1 MDATLKAALEGAGF
15 VTFTA
20 VSFALS
26 GGTIYLSSGVDVT
39 ISGQLYSAYNS
50 TYGSLKDV
58 DVIADGSDGQASRG
72 TVVVSAPSM
81 SAMSTWVANCSQ
93 GTAVYIYQGAINPST
108 GASIGT
114 VETLL
119 RGEIDVPRIA
129 PGLGVFDLTWE
140 VGTEELRLLERN
152 EERKLSDAFHQS
164 CFSGETGLSRTS
176 ALTRQIPWRAKDPAA
191 SASPSTVINTLFNR

>member
-39 ISGQLYSAYNS
+39 ISAQLYSAYNA

-58 DVIADGSDGQASRG
+58 DVIADGADGQASRA
-72 TVVVSAPSM
+72 TVYFSFLSA
-81 SAMSTWVANCSQ
+81 SARNTFLTNCPQ
-93 GTAVYIYQGAINPST
+93 GTAVYIYQGAINSS

-114 VETLL
+114 VETLF
-119 RGEIDVPRIA
+119 RGEFDVPRIGVS
-129 PGLGVFDLTWE
+129 PGDHVVALE
-140 VGTEELRLLERN
+140 IGTEELRLLERN

-164 CFSGETGLSRTS
+164 CYSGELGLEFTS
-176 ALTRQIPWRAKDPAA
+176 ALTRQIPWRAKDPA
-191 SASPSTVINTLFNR
+191 TNR